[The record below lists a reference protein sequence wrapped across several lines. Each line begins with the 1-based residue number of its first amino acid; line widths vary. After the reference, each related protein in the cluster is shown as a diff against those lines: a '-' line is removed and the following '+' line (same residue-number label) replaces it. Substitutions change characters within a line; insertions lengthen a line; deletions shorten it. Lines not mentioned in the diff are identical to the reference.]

1 MATKPDRTGWLYG
14 AEMLIGA
21 HTSPQDPRAE
31 ARERS
36 ADLVQI
42 FLSNPQSYKKP
53 NLREDAADLV
63 ESGLPIYVHAPYIMN
78 PASPNNRIRIP
89 SRKTLADTMAAAEA
103 IGARGVVV
111 HGGHV
116 GDDEDVAVGFE
127 RWRKLLDSFESSV
140 PLLVENT
147 AGGGN
152 AVARELANYGPLWDE
167 IGSYNVGTVLDTCH
181 AWAAGED
188 LAAAVDLVR
197 GLTGAVDLVHCNDS
211 RDPHDSRRDRHANL
225 GRGEIPEDL
234 LIGVVRAANAPVVV
248 ETPNDDDG
256 QAADIAWLRERL

>member
-1 MATKPDRTGWLYG
+1 
-14 AEMLIGA
+14 MLIGA
-21 HTSPQDPRAE
+21 HTSPGDPLSE
-31 ARERS
+31 AAGRN

-53 NLREDAADLV
+53 NPREDAEDLIA
-63 ESGLPIYVHAPYIMN
+63 SGLPIYVHAPYIMN

-89 SRKTLADTMAAAEA
+89 SRKTLGDTMSAAEA

-116 GDDEDVAVGFE
+116 GDDEDVSVGFE

-140 PLLVENT
+140 PMLVENT

-167 IGSYNVGTVLDTCH
+167 IGDYNVGVVLDTCH

-188 LAAAVDLVR
+188 LASAVELLR
-197 GLTGAVDLVHCNDS
+197 GLTGRVDLVHCNDS
-211 RDPHDSRRDRHANL
+211 RDPHNSRRDRHTNL
-225 GRGEIPEDL
+225 GNGEIPEE
-234 LIGVVRAANAPVVV
+234 LILTVVREADAPVVV

-256 QAADIAWLRERL
+256 QAADIAWLRERLGG